1 MAQASDAVWLPVL
14 PSMKGFGPALVQ
26 GAGAEADKAG
36 KPLGKRLG
44 TAIGLGVAAAGAG
57 IVAAGTALY
66 KVGEVF
72 DDVADTIRVGTGAT
86 GDALDGL
93 IDSAKRVGQTVPADF
108 EKVGSTVAD
117 INTRMGL
124 SGDVLETVASQYLE
138 AGRILGEDVDIGK
151 TSAAFNAFKIEGEDV
166 IGAMDH
172 LFQVSQATGMGMNEL
187 ADAASRNA
195 PAMETLGFSFE
206 ETTAMVGSF
215 DKAGLNSS
223 QIMAS
228 MSKGLV
234 TLAKDGEE
242 PASAFKRVQGEIS
255 GFIEKGDEAAAL
267 ELASKVFGTRGATQ
281 FIGALKSGALNLED
295 MGKAAGQTADSI
307 LGAGEE
313 TMDFAEQWQLFKNNT
328 LVWLEPLGARVFGAL
343 GTIMGEATKGVERFG
358 AAWEANDGKISSSGL
373 PGLFERLGYF
383 ARQTFD
389 YIKAN
394 VVPTLQG
401 LWTWVVENK
410 NALLALIPAVAGGA
424 AVFGAYFAITKAMA
438 TYSAIVG
445 WFKATTLAQQGLNA
459 AMRANPI
466 GIIVTLI
473 GVLVGALI
481 WLYQNNETARNIM
494 NAAWASIQK
503 AISFA
508 WNSVIKP
515 VFDALVGFVRNVIAP
530 ALTWLWERV
539 VRPVFQAVGKWI
551 GDVWRGLIEPV
562 FSLMVHILTKVVGPA
577 ISGWWEGTVRP
588 VFKAVG
594 DWISTTWNDHIKP
607 VLDVF
612 GRYFEAHLAPKIRAG
627 VEVIKSIWSGIQKGF
642 ATPINWVIRNVWN
655 NGIVKIFDDV
665 SNAVGYKGPRLGRV
679 AEIGVGDPSSA
690 RGNRLGSGGV
700 TTVGAFA
707 KGGLA
712 KGWAIVGEEGP
723 ELVNFTRP
731 GRVYTAE
738 QTRQMLGSRDL
749 TPEQSRLAAGRSPS
763 EALLPMG
770 DGLSK
775 WDIAKIGISNAGI
788 GPARGVGMVL
798 GNLMDGA
805 KAVLD
810 PILGQARKYLGGAG
824 RFGSLLTSAVQSMV
838 GKVLDFAKGHDDKAA
853 SGSAGNALFFNGP
866 LGKTWYPGGRITSHF
881 GPRWGSVHSGT
892 DFAGVGLV
900 RALWNGIVRATG
912 WNIAPGRTGIGAILD
927 HAGGRSSYYGHMAST
942 RVRPGQVLSSG
953 DVIGVEGTTGNSTG
967 VHLHQEVWER
977 GRPVNPLKYLLR
989 DSGGELPR
997 GLSMILN
1004 NRRES
1009 EWIVNKP
1016 QIDQMAANFMAR
1028 GQGPQ
1033 MVALVLEDGTS
1044 FPAYVQDQAE
1054 ARFAHMARGTRQF
1067 ARQMTGA

>member
-14 PSMKGFGPALVQ
+14 PSMRGFGPALVK

-36 KPLGKRLG
+36 KPLGRRLG

-57 IVAAGTALY
+57 VAAAGAALY
-66 KVGEVF
+66 KVGAVF
-72 DDVADTIRVGTGAT
+72 DKVSDTIRVGTGAT
-86 GDALDGL
+86 GAALDGL
-93 IDSAKRVGQTVPADF
+93 VGSAKRVGQTVPADF
-108 EKVGSTVAD
+108 EKVGTAVAD

-124 SGDVLETVASQYLE
+124 SGETLETVASQYLE
-138 AGRILGEDVDIGK
+138 AGRILGEEVDIGK
-151 TSAAFNAFKIEGEDV
+151 TSAAFNAFKIEGEAV
-166 IGAMDH
+166 VGAMDH

-242 PASAFKRVQGEIS
+242 PAEAFQRVQGEIS

-295 MGKAAGQTADSI
+295 MGKAAGQTSDSI

-328 LVWLEPLGARVFGAL
+328 LVWLEPMGARVFGAL
-343 GTIMGEATKGVERFG
+343 GNIMAEVTEGVKLFG
-358 AAWEANDGKISSSGL
+358 AAWEANDGKITSSGL

-394 VVPTLQG
+394 VVPTLQN
-401 LWTWVVENK
+401 LWTWVVK
-410 NALLALIPAVAGGA
+410 NEGALLSLIPAVAAGA

-494 NAAWASIQK
+494 NAAWKSIQS

-508 WNSVIKP
+508 WNNVIKP
-515 VFDALVGFVRNVIAP
+515 VFNALVGFVQNVIAP
-530 ALTWLWERV
+530 AFTWLWENV
-539 VRPVFQAVGKWI
+539 VRPVFDWVGKKI
-551 GDVWRGLIEPV
+551 RDVWRGMIEPV
-562 FSLMVHILTKVVGPA
+562 FTLMRDILVKVVGPA
-577 ISGWWEGTVRP
+577 ISDWWTGTVRP

-594 DWISTTWNDHIKP
+594 DWISSTWKKHIQP
-607 VLDVF
+607 ILAAF
-612 GRYFEAHLAPKIRAG
+612 GDYFETHLAPKIRAG
-627 VEVIKSIWSGIQKGF
+627 VEVIGRIWSGVKKLF
-642 ATPINWVIRNVWN
+642 ADPINWVITNVWN
-655 NGIVKIFDDV
+655 NGIIKAFNSVAD
-665 SNAVGYKGPRLGRV
+665 AVGSKAKLGR
-679 AEIGVGDPSSA
+679 IGIIGTGDSTK
-690 RGNRLGSGGV
+690 RGNSKGVGGV
-700 TTVGAFA
+700 TTVGMRA
-707 KGGLA
+707 KGGPVRA
-712 KGWAIVGEEGP
+712 GQPYIVGEEGP
-723 ELVNFTRP
+723 ELIFPDRNGFVA
-731 GRVYTAE
+731 TAK
-738 QTRQMLGSRDL
+738 QTAGLQRDL
-749 TPEQSRLAAGRSPS
+749 TPEQSQIAAGRRPS
-763 EALLPMG
+763 EALVPMG
-770 DGLSK
+770 DGLSQ
-775 WDIAKIGISNAGI
+775 WDLAKIGISNSGFGPTRGI
-788 GPARGVGMVL
+788 GMAIGS
-798 GNLMDGA
+798 LMDGA
-805 KAVLD
+805 EKMLAPYLKALSAFARGG
-810 PILGQARKYLGGAG
+810 PFPALLGDWGRKAAGLITGWAGGEDKKGAEGGMFGGMFAGAPG
-824 RFGSLLTSAVQSMV
+824 RFHRPTR
-838 GKVLDFAKGHDDKAA
+838 
-853 SGSAGNALFFNGP
+853 GP
-866 LGKTWYPGGRITSHF
+866 ITSWF
-881 GPRWGSVHSGT
+881 GPRWGTTH
-892 DFAGVGLV
+892 AGVDIAGGGPTY
-900 RALWNGIVRATG
+900 AAWNGVVQKTG
-912 WNIAPGRTGIGAILD
+912 NNIIPGRTGLGILLN
-927 HAGGRSSYYGHMAST
+927 HGKSLWSYYGHNPVGGV
-942 RVRPGQVLSSG
+942 RVRPGQEVKAG
-953 DVIGVEGTTGNSTG
+953 QHIGYQGNTGNVYKG
-967 VHLHQEVWER
+967 GPGKGIHVHFEANR
-977 GRPVNPLKYLLR
+977 GAPGRLTNINALFR
-989 DSGGELPR
+989 DNGGELPR

-1016 QIDQMAANFMAR
+1016 QIDQMAANFAGR
-1028 GQGPQ
+1028 GAGGDTYITAPDR
-1033 MVALVLEDGTS
+1033 ATAEDFAQTLHFHS
-1044 FPAYVQDQAE
+1044 RRE
-1054 ARFAHMARGTRQF
+1054 ARI
-1067 ARQMTGA
+1067 